1 MSSNSPTTSSDPSR
15 VLAEA
20 WHRYADAVAARLDVL
35 EEAAAALGRGRLD
48 DALRA
53 QATTEAH
60 RLAGSLGLFGIPE
73 GSRLALACEEAL
85 GSDAPLGRA
94 DGARI
99 ARLALGIRREV
110 EATSSPACG

>member
-1 MSSNSPTTSSDPSR
+1 MSSDPSR

-35 EEAAAALGRGRLD
+35 EEAAAALSRGRLD

-60 RLAGSLGLFGIPE
+60 RLAGSLGLFGVPE

-85 GSDAPLGRA
+85 GSGAPLSRA